1 MTKVKYFITILFT
14 ILLLMIIPNFA
25 QATVEYTRT
34 ITGNDGSIT
43 INLTGIELDETKA
56 YSFALTT
63 KGGTPETWHTL
74 TEYTTNT
81 AKVPLSSATSD
92 IVDVLK
98 VTDTGVLYLKDNS
111 DDSYVVNALQV
122 DLKLPY
128 LQAIPHEHI
137 SHSPY
142 GFFYIIPGLYGSIG
156 DQHSY
161 DRGNTYC
168 KIEKVKSKELVQ
180 AYLDNNKDSA
190 GLEYLLPTLPKTGY
204 TIENVVHCNDVSDGL
219 YIIWVKLTGKD
230 CKDVYGA
237 ILYDGKPDATTVAEY
252 LEGVDLEGPT
262 VSSIAVTS
270 PASGTYT
277 TGQTV
282 KITVTFSEDITGSTV
297 PTLKI
302 KFGTSEERAIS
313 NGTISGKTIVYS
325 YNIVASDV
333 GQLAVTGYSGGT
345 IKDASGNDAVISSK
359 TISGNTIKANVAGE
373 NTNNTGNQDK
383 TNNGTPSTTDP
394 TQNLS
399 SGNNNPG
406 TDEDKTIAPTVIPK
420 AGVGIAIMFAIIAVL
435 GVAMIARS
443 KYNKL
448 RDI

>member
-1 MTKVKYFITILFT
+1 MTKVKYFMIILSTIF
-14 ILLLMIIPNFA
+14 LLMILPNVA

-34 ITGNDGSIT
+34 IMGNDGSIT

-81 AKVPLSSATSD
+81 AKVNLSSATSD

-128 LQAIPHEHI
+128 LQAIPYKIGNNGWYSIE
-137 SHSPY
+137 PK
-142 GFFYIIPGLYGSIG
+142 LYGSIG
-156 DQHSY
+156 NFYASLEDNVY
-161 DRGNTYC
+161 Y
-168 KIEKVKSKELVQ
+168 KLEKV
-180 AYLDNNKDSA
+180 NNKEFVETFLKNNKSIT
-190 GLEYLLPTLPKTGY
+190 GLEELLPEPPESGY
-204 TIENVVHCNDVSDGL
+204 AQNGYFNVSKDDGL
-219 YIIWVKLTGKD
+219 YIIWITLTGD
-230 CKDVYGA
+230 NCKTVRGA
-237 ILYDGKPDATTVAEY
+237 IIHDGKPDATTVEEY

-270 PASGTYT
+270 PESGTYK

-282 KITVTFSEDITGSTV
+282 KITVTFNEDITGTTV

-302 KFGTSEERAIS
+302 KFGTSEERTVT

-325 YNIVASDV
+325 YNIVAGDV

-345 IKDASGNDAVISSK
+345 IKDSSGNDATISLK
-359 TISGNTIKANVAGE
+359 TISGNTIKANVEGTD
-373 NTNNTGNQDK
+373 TNNTENQDK
-383 TNNGTPSTTDP
+383 TNNEGTGNS
-394 TQNLS
+394 NN
-399 SGNNNPG
+399 GNNNSG
-406 TDEDKTIAPTVIPK
+406 AGNEDKTTAPTEIPK
-420 AGVGIAIMFAIIAVL
+420 AGTGIAIALSLVAILA
-435 GVAMIARS
+435 VAMILRS

-448 RDI
+448 KDI